1 MVKTFPTSL
10 LLSADVSLQLAVR
23 ARGRRWGDG
32 WRGGRPS
39 AKRVTAKS
47 SLTGNQTT
55 GNILIASIL
64 TLHTMYDTLLILD
77 DFPCFRPG
85 EGETN
90 TWAASIDPRVRLVS
104 QNLRRVSACALTTR
118 CDRSHDLSFS
128 QHDCSGLYSL
138 GTSSSQMV
146 QVHATTQLSSSV
158 TAVARTCTCPCRSA
172 CAYSSKIASNTRP
185 TPRPPCAL
193 VPPSSSPVPHS
204 PSPPPSPSYF
214 PPSPTSCERVCLFDH
229 QLTISSAI
237 DKTRTPSELCVLA
250 HLVRQRFP
258 PLGLPLPP
266 CLPRSKR
273 SAEAAVLNGREEVV
287 RLDRRR
293 RKIRGGELSQ
303 CPHR

>member
-1 MVKTFPTSL
+1 MVKTLPPSF
-10 LLSADVSLQLAVR
+10 LLSADVSLQLAAR

-39 AKRVTAKS
+39 ARRATAKS
-47 SLTGNQTT
+47 SLTGNLIT
-55 GNILIASIL
+55 GNILIASTL

-77 DFPCFRPG
+77 DFPCFSSR

-138 GTSSSQMV
+138 GTLSSPMV

-172 CAYSSKIASNTRP
+172 CAYSSKTASNTHS
-185 TPRPPCAL
+185 TPHPPCAL
-193 VPPSSSPVPHS
+193 APSSSSLVPHS
-204 PSPPPSPSYF
+204 PSPPPSPSCF
-214 PPSPTSCERVCLFDH
+214 PPSPTSCERVCLCDH

-250 HLVRQRFP
+250 HLVRQLFP
-258 PLGLPLPP
+258 PPGLSLPP
-266 CLPRSKR
+266 RLPRPKR
-273 SAEAAVLNGREEVV
+273 SAEAAISNGREEVV

-293 RKIRGGELSQ
+293 REIRGGELSQ
-303 CPHR
+303 RPHR